1 MNGQVLLVIQ
11 QLRAMADEIEKSG
24 GVDIGD
30 FDVSRRIGGG
40 IITKELR
47 LTVYHPN
54 TASNIATVFGVEMP
68 STLEEEVV

>member
-1 MNGQVLLVIQ
+1 MNGQVMLVIQ
-11 QLRAMADEIEKSG
+11 QLRSMADEIEKSG

-30 FDVSRRIGGG
+30 FDVSQRIGGG
-40 IITKELR
+40 IITQELR

-54 TASNIATVFGVEMP
+54 TAANIATVFGVEMP